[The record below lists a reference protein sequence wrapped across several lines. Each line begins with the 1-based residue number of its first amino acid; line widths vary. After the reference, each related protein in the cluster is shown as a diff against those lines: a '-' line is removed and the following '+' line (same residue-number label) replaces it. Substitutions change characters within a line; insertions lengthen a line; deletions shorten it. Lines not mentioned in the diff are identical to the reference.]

1 MRRKE
6 GFTLLHTLAVSDFR
20 NLTRVRL
27 ERLSRHNVIFGKN
40 GSGKTSLLEAAHIL
54 GTARSFRGGKARSQ
68 VQYGKEGYVIHGVG
82 THSPMGVQRGVK
94 GEVLLRVGGE
104 TVRSAS
110 RLADELPLL
119 VINSASFELLLG
131 EPAQR
136 RRLMDWGVFHVE
148 HAEREVFPRFQR
160 ALTQRNHLL
169 RRGSIDPVEMEVWT
183 SDLAAQGNSLAEARG
198 RFVSALQAAFLPI
211 LTGLAPELDGVT
223 LSYRRGWDA
232 NATYVEVLK
241 RSTNTDLDQG
251 FTHAG
256 PQRADIRVLVNGYPA
271 AETLS
276 RGQQKLLIIALKLAQ
291 GHLVATAG
299 VPVLFLID
307 DLPSELD
314 EERCEKVCRRLA
326 DMRAQTLITCIDP
339 ESVPVPWLSA
349 AGDSVDLFHVEHGN
363 VSRTIAD

>member
-1 MRRKE
+1 M
-6 GFTLLHTLAVSDFR
+6 LHTLAVSDFR
-20 NLTRVRL
+20 NLSQVRL

-68 VQYGKEGYVIHGVG
+68 VQYGKECYVIHGIG
-82 THSPMGVQRGVK
+82 SHASLGVQRGVK
-94 GEVLLRVGGE
+94 GEVLLRVAGE

-148 HAEREVFPRFQR
+148 QAERQVFPKFQR

-169 RRGSIDPVEMEVWT
+169 RRGSINPVEMEVWT
-183 SDLAAQGNSLAEARG
+183 SDLAKQGNSLAEARA
-198 RFVSALQAAFLPI
+198 RFVSALQDSFIPI
-211 LTGLAPELDGVT
+211 LAGLAPELEDVT
-223 LSYRRGWDA
+223 LSYRRGWDSQA
-232 NATYVEVLK
+232 SYIEVLE
-241 RSTNTDLDQG
+241 RSATTDLDQG

-256 PQRADIRVLVNGYPA
+256 PQRADIRVLVNGYLA

-291 GHLVATAG
+291 GHLVSSAG
-299 VPVLFLID
+299 VPVTFLID

-314 EERCEKVCRRLA
+314 GDRCEKVCRRLA
-326 DMRAQTLITCIDP
+326 EMRAQTLITCIDP
-339 ESVPVPWLSA
+339 ASMPVAWLSA
-349 AGDSVDLFHVEHGN
+349 VGDTVELFHVEHGS
-363 VSRTIAD
+363 VSRKESG